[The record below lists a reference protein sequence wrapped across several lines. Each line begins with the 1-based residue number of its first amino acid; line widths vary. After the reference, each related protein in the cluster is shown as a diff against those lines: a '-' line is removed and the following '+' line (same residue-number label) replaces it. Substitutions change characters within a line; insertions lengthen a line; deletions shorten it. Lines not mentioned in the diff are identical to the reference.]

1 MVRRSKATELL
12 VLLVAATP
20 PVVGQNLGP
29 NAIAEA
35 VGPTTEGLYI
45 SPKNGQSAKQMWS
58 DRYACS
64 GWAKSQSGVDPTH
77 STEAAPTETGARR
90 DAYRRAM
97 AACLES
103 HGYSVSDT
111 PSSSVPA
118 SQPPSAAAA
127 APVPPP
133 PNQQILVRQYTPA
146 PQGFQY
152 HPLRAQIEGGYT
164 VPAGSAGGGLD
175 GGWNAGLGLTWFPSS
190 VIPLGLRLDGSFS
203 RFNEASQSVG
213 EESESLNTPVSFG
226 HEDIYGG
233 DLDAEFDLPIGSSVR
248 EYFFGGVGQY
258 REQTTYKQVSSA
270 GYCFYFCGAYVVDV
284 EQSTSRW
291 LNSWNAGVGFEFA
304 SADPA
309 SFFVE
314 ARYQHIGSADSRTE
328 FVPIRVGIRF

>member
-1 MVRRSKATELL
+1 MVRRPKATDLL
-12 VLLVAATP
+12 ILVVAATTA
-20 PVVGQNLGP
+20 VVAQNLGP
-29 NAIAEA
+29 NAPAEA

-64 GWAKSQSGVDPTH
+64 GWAKSQSGVDPTK
-77 STEAAPTETGARR
+77 STEAPSTDTGARR
-90 DAYRRAM
+90 DAYRRAL

-103 HGYSVSDT
+103 HGYSVSYT
-111 PSSSVPA
+111 PPPA
-118 SQPPSAAAA
+118 APTSQPVPVSAP
-127 APVPPP
+127 PVPPP
-133 PNQQILVRQYTPA
+133 GQRVLVRQYTPP

-164 VPAGSAGGGLD
+164 VPAGSEGIGLD
-175 GGWNAGLGLTWFPSS
+175 GGWNAGLGLTWFPTS
-190 VIPLGLRLDGSFS
+190 VIPLGLRVDGSFS
-203 RFNEASQSVG
+203 RFNETSRSVG
-213 EESESLNTPVSFG
+213 EASQSLNTPVSFG
-226 HEDIYGG
+226 HENIYGG

-258 REQTTYKQVSSA
+258 REQTTFKQVFSS
-270 GYCFYFCGAYVVDV
+270 GYCHYFCGGYVSNV

-304 SADPA
+304 TADPA
-309 SFFVE
+309 SFFIE
-314 ARYQHIGSADSRTE
+314 ARYQHIGSADSRME

>member
-1 MVRRSKATELL
+1 MVRRCKATDLL
-12 VLLVAATP
+12 VLMVAATT
-20 PVVGQNLGP
+20 PVVGQTPGP
-29 NAIAEA
+29 NGAAGA

-45 SPKNGQSAKQMWS
+45 SPNNGQSANQMWS

-64 GWAKSQSGVDPTH
+64 GWAKSQSGVDP
-77 STEAAPTETGARR
+77 SQSAGAAATTTGAGR

-97 AACLES
+97 AACLQS
-103 HGYSVSDT
+103 QGYSVSYT
-111 PSSSVPA
+111 PPPSVPA
-118 SQPPSAAAA
+118 TQPP
-127 APVPPP
+127 APVATPPAPPP
-133 PNQQILVRQYTPA
+133 AQKILIGQYA
-146 PQGFQY
+146 PPLQGFQY

-164 VPAGSAGGGLD
+164 VPAGSEGGGLD

-190 VIPLGLRLDGSFS
+190 VIPLGLRVDGSFS
-203 RFNEASQSVG
+203 RFNETSQSVG
-213 EESESLNTPVSFG
+213 DVSQSLNTPVSFG
-226 HEDIYGG
+226 HENIYGG

-248 EYFFGGVGQY
+248 EYFFGGAGQY
-258 REQTTYKQVSSA
+258 REQTTYKQVSSP
-270 GYCFYFCGAYVVDV
+270 GYCRYFCGAYVVDV

-304 SADPA
+304 TEDPA